1 MICQRQLRA
10 FWYVDHFP
18 QNYFQNLYMLIIFWI
33 NHVDHFLMLIIFYTP
48 STGTIIIHRCNLKS
62 MLNFILQNYFQNRYK
77 KGMWFTEQSEQWFWC
92 QLGLFFCISKSGQKF
107 FFCEDSDNAIFYK
120 RYFWH
125 YLNKCGCHSQWCDH
139 SRAFVRER
147 DYCSNHVHFSYLE
160 KSQQLCVLSMP
171 ELFE

>member
-1 MICQRQLRA
+1 MLIIFLKIISTIYIWWS
-10 FWYVDHFP
+10 FSE
-18 QNYFQNLYMLIIFWI
+18 LTMLIIFWCWS
-33 NHVDHFLMLIIFYTP
+33 F
-48 STGTIIIHRCNLKS
+48 STLPVQELSIIIHRCNLKS